1 MKEAGGYDVIG
12 TTSYGKGTVQVSMP
26 LDDHSSLKI
35 TTQVWKTPDGNWIN
49 EEGVTPTIEVE
60 APDFY
65 YYYQVYLTD
74 GKSLEYDMVDGAI
87 QNAQNILKTLGYNVG
102 RIDGYFDQST
112 QEAVKAFQ
120 KDSGLESTGI
130 IDNKTAS
137 ELTLALR
144 EKVRDKQYDTQLQKA
159 IGVLQQ

>member
-1 MKEAGGYDVIG
+1 
-12 TTSYGKGTVQVSMP
+12 MP

-35 TTQVWKTPDGNWIN
+35 TTQVWKTPNGNWIN

-60 APDFY
+60 APEFY

-74 GKSLEYDMVDGAI
+74 GAPLEFDMVDTAI
-87 QNAQNILKTLGYNVG
+87 KNAQNILKTLGYNVG
-102 RIDGYFDQST
+102 RTDGYFDEST
-112 QEAVKAFQ
+112 VSAVKEFQ
-120 KDSGLESTGI
+120 VDHSIEATGV

-144 EKVRDKQYDTQLQKA
+144 EKIRDKQYDTQLQKA
-159 IGVLQQ
+159 IGMLQQ

>member
-1 MKEAGGYDVIG
+1 MVVI
-12 TTSYGKGTVQVSMP
+12 
-26 LDDHSSLKI
+26 I
-35 TTQVWKTPDGNWIN
+35 
-49 EEGVTPTIEVE
+49 
-60 APDFY
+60 
-65 YYYQVYLTD
+65 
-74 GKSLEYDMVDGAI
+74 
-87 QNAQNILKTLGYNVG
+87 
-102 RIDGYFDQST
+102 
-112 QEAVKAFQ
+112 